1 MYSLILSL
9 LALAIMNFMLAGR
22 FGFGKNTSIKI
33 KLRALTLIG
42 RVPNCQ
48 LGRFQFKSGRA
59 RKIWFCDFLY
69 KLALIVSY

>member
-48 LGRFQFKSGRA
+48 
-59 RKIWFCDFLY
+59 
-69 KLALIVSY
+69 VN